1 MYITQSAKDVLL
13 DSMKENAAEG
23 IRFYF
28 AGQGCCGPQFGVSM
42 DAPEQEDVVKE
53 VNGIR
58 VALDQRVSGMV
69 EEVSLD
75 FQDGGLVMTGLP
87 ESNC

>member
-1 MYITQSAKDVLL
+1 MNITQSAKDVLL